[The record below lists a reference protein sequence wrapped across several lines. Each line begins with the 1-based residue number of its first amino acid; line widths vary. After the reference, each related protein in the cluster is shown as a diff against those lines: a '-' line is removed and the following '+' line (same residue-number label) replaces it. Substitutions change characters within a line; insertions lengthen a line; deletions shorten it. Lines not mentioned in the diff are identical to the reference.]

1 MKKVGVL
8 LRNKLNVRK
17 KPMKCF
23 KEQKE
28 QGKERVGRRKRQQK
42 KEKATILFSVFL
54 LCRKNAEVA
63 FSWKTLATS

>member
-1 MKKVGVL
+1 ML

-42 KEKATILFSVFL
+42 KEKATILFSVL